1 MGNGIKIFWPGL
13 FITSPDHLEEKL
25 AIEKDELNKNYRTTK
40 KLHTNHQNGPNS
52 NSTTLK
58 NMFFNN
64 LSVSKLYITTG
75 KLHYMTCSLLD

>member
-1 MGNGIKIFWPGL
+1 MYKSL
-13 FITSPDHLEEKL
+13 HMCQSQEKL

-40 KLHTNHQNGPNS
+40 KIHTNHQNGSNS

-75 KLHYMTCSLLD
+75 KLHGLHDMQSFGLMQW